1 MAKPDYDVIVV
12 GAGIV
17 GASMA
22 VQLSQTL
29 GPDTG
34 IALVAPTP
42 SAIAEPE
49 PFDPR
54 VVALTAASQQLLE
67 QMAVWPDVHDQRA
80 CPYQRMHVWDGD
92 GSGHIEFAAAELG
105 RDNLGHIVEH
115 RTLNSALERALAL
128 TQVTRW
134 TQPVKALQR
143 TGNRICGVT
152 LASGDALYAPL
163 VIAADGAR
171 SPLRELAAI
180 GERQWSYRQSAIV
193 ATVRTEQPHNFT
205 ARQRFMPTGPL
216 ALLPLCE
223 TPEDHSGYYCSI
235 VWSADQAF
243 ADSLMRLD
251 DASFCQALEH
261 HFERRLGAIE
271 QLSQR
276 HTFALHQ
283 RHAKQYVRPGLALVG
298 DAAHSIHPLA
308 GQGVNLGLLDV
319 ACLADE
325 LQRAQT
331 RGLSTGEYAT
341 LRRYERQRMGHN
353 LAMMAAME
361 SFKRLFGSRQPGLTL
376 LRNYALSGVNSLPAL
391 KNLLAQ
397 QAMGLSL

>member
-1 MAKPDYDVIVV
+1 VAKPDYDVIIV

-17 GASMA
+17 GASTA

-29 GPDTG
+29 GPDTR

-42 SAIAEPE
+42 PAIAQPE

-54 VVALTAASQQLLE
+54 VVALTAASRQLLT
-67 QMAVWPDVHDQRA
+67 QIGVWPDVSGQRA
-80 CPYQRMHVWDGD
+80 CPYHHMHVWDGE

-143 TGNRICGVT
+143 TGSRIHGVT
-152 LASGDALYAPL
+152 LASDDTLHAPL

-180 GERQWSYRQSAIV
+180 GEREWSYRQSAIV
-193 ATVRTEQPHNFT
+193 ATVRTQHPHDFT

-223 TPEDHSGYYCSI
+223 TPEARSGHHCSI
-235 VWSADQAF
+235 VWSADQPL
-243 ADSLMRLD
+243 ADSLMALD
-251 DASFCQALEH
+251 DADFCQALER

-271 QLSQR
+271 HVSQR

-283 RHAKQYVRPGLALVG
+283 RHAKHYVQPGLALVG

-319 ACLADE
+319 ACLARE
-325 LQRAQT
+325 LQRAQR
-331 RGLSTGEYAT
+331 RGLSTAEYAT

-361 SFKRLFGSRQPGLTL
+361 SFKRLFGTRQPGLTL
-376 LRNYALSGVNSLPAL
+376 LRNYALSGVNTLPAL
-391 KNLLAQ
+391 KNQLAQ